1 MPGPNFPTGTGGGIT
16 NYGTMSITDST
27 VTNNQV
33 FFGGG
38 GIDSG
43 GTLTITG
50 STISGNVASGQHDG
64 QPFGRGGGL
73 SGMMTLTNSTISGNF
88 ASLSGGGLEG
98 GGVIKNCTVSG
109 NGNGGISTSGID
121 IGNTILN
128 NNSGANIDGTATSLG
143 YNISSDDGGGSL
155 TGPGDQINTD
165 PMIGPL
171 QNNGGPT
178 LTHALLPHSPTINA
192 GDPNFTPP
200 PFSDQR
206 GSPFV
211 RVFNG
216 RIDIGAF
223 EVQPLHR
230 ITPEPRS
237 RPTPAPRRMP

>member
-1 MPGPNFPTGTGGGIT
+1 MT
-16 NYGTMSITDST
+16 ITDST

-33 FFGGG
+33 FFVGG
-38 GIDSG
+38 GIDNG

-64 QPFGRGGGL
+64 QPFGGGGGI
-73 SGMMTLTNSTISGNF
+73 SGTVTLTNST
-88 ASLSGGGLEG
+88 LS
-98 GGVIKNCTVSG
+98 
-109 NGNGGISTSGID
+109 GNGGISTSGID

-143 YNISSDDGGGSL
+143 YNISSDDGGGNL

-178 LTHALLPHSPTINA
+178 LTHALSPYSPAINA

-237 RPTPAPRRMP
+237 RPTPVPRRMP